1 MANIN
6 SDDYYKVLGISRN
19 ATDNDIK
26 KAYRK
31 LAMKYHP
38 DKNKGDKK
46 AEDNFKKIGEAYGI
60 LSDKNQKEKYD
71 NFGKEGLQGGPQINP
86 NDIFSS
92 FFGNSSGFQE
102 VHMGNGMPN
111 VFRNVMFQQSPNQ
124 QSFHQ
129 TFHFSSNHS
138 SPSLFQNDPFF
149 GGSPFNNMRFQNKNQ
164 KEFIIDSG
172 NSVILRDLQSK
183 KSKNGLECIIKEYNP
198 EKDRYLV
205 EILGGEKLYVKQDNM
220 LCITNII
227 HIGTKYKGTVIN
239 YNNNKYELLLNAHN
253 KSIKVNNVKNNEFII
268 RENAIIKIV
277 NLRNRPNLNGTY
289 GQIKKYD
296 VITGRYKIQIE
307 NNNYINIRPQNIWL

>member
-92 FFGNSSGFQE
+92 FLEIQVDF
-102 VHMGNGMPN
+102 
-111 VFRNVMFQQSPNQ
+111 
-124 QSFHQ
+124 
-129 TFHFSSNHS
+129 
-138 SPSLFQNDPFF
+138 
-149 GGSPFNNMRFQNKNQ
+149 K
-164 KEFIIDSG
+164 KFIWEM
-172 NSVILRDLQSK
+172 VCQMY
-183 KSKNGLECIIKEYNP
+183 LE
-198 EKDRYLV
+198 
-205 EILGGEKLYVKQDNM
+205 M
-220 LCITNII
+220 
-227 HIGTKYKGTVIN
+227 
-239 YNNNKYELLLNAHN
+239 
-253 KSIKVNNVKNNEFII
+253 
-268 RENAIIKIV
+268 
-277 NLRNRPNLNGTY
+277 
-289 GQIKKYD
+289 
-296 VITGRYKIQIE
+296 
-307 NNNYINIRPQNIWL
+307 